1 MLCTKDV
8 AAAVTSVDVVGL
20 EAEVDV
26 VAQVELVAV
35 PVVPTTIDL
44 AVAAQEAVP
53 RADVEAVD
61 AEISMATSPVWI
73 PSQDVFK
80 RLLAPHSICPLLILQ
95 RSSFL
100 AGLGSTSAT
109 CPQMLTRRL

>member
-8 AAAVTSVDVVGL
+8 AVTSAAVVGQ

-35 PVVPTTIDL
+35 LVVPTTIDL
-44 AVAAQEAVP
+44 AVAAEEVVP

-61 AEISMATSPVWI
+61 AEISMATSLVWI

-80 RLLAPHSICPLLILQ
+80 RLLAPHLICPLLILQ
-95 RSSFL
+95 RSSSPE
-100 AGLGSTSAT
+100 GQDSTSAT
-109 CPQMLTRRL
+109 CPRTLMRRR